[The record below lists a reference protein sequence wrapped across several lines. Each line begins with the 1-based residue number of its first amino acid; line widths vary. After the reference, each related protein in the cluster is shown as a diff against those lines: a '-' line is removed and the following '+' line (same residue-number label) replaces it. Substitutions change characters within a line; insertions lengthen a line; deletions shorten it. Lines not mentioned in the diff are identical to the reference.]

1 MTRPSRRTLAAL
13 GVALI
18 ATTFAFP
25 ATAQSYPDRPMRVS
39 VGFPAG
45 TGPDLLARVV
55 GQRLSELLNQ
65 PVVVDNKPGAGGQIA
80 TQLVA
85 KSAADGYNLL
95 MAEAGSVS
103 IAPTAF
109 EKLPYNPARELV
121 GVAELAWAD
130 FVLVVPVISPYKTL
144 AEMVGANKGKSRALN
159 FATFGA
165 GSPGHFGAVE
175 FGTQAD
181 VKVEPIHFR
190 STGDA
195 VTAIIAGDVDGA
207 WVSTAVASAQLKGG
221 KMRALATTAQTRSQL
236 IPTVPTTAEAGMPS
250 LRFSSWLAILA
261 PAGTPEAAL
270 DTLSRGLVRT
280 VQLPEVRQKLIEAG
294 FTVTGA
300 GRTETDRMLKA
311 EALRWGSIVKT
322 SGFKGD

>member
-18 ATTFAFP
+18 ATTFAFS

-55 GQRLSELLNQ
+55 GQRLSEFLNQ

-109 EKLPYNPARELV
+109 EKLPYNPARELA

>member
-1 MTRPSRRTLAAL
+1 MTRPRRRTLTAL

-55 GQRLSELLNQ
+55 GQRLSEFLNQ

>member
-55 GQRLSELLNQ
+55 GQRLSEFLNQ

-236 IPTVPTTAEAGMPS
+236 VPTVPTTAEAGMPS

>member
-18 ATTFAFP
+18 ATTFALP

-55 GQRLSELLNQ
+55 GQRLSEFLNQ

>member
-1 MTRPSRRTLAAL
+1 MTRSSRRTLAAL
-13 GVALI
+13 GVAFI

-25 ATAQSYPDRPMRVS
+25 ATAQSYPDRPIRVS

-65 PVVVDNKPGAGGQIA
+65 PVVIENKPGAGGQIA

-85 KSAADGYNLL
+85 KSGSDGYNLL

-109 EKLPYNPARELV
+109 GKLPYNPVRELV

-144 AEMVGANKGKSRALN
+144 AEMVGANKGKSKGLN

-175 FGTQAD
+175 FGAQAD

-207 WVSTAVASAQLKGG
+207 WVSTAVASAQIKGG
-221 KMRALATTAQTRSQL
+221 KMRALATTANTRSQL

-250 LRFSSWLAILA
+250 LNFSSWLAVLA
-261 PAGTPEAAL
+261 PAGTPEAVL

-294 FTVTGA
+294 FSVTGA

-311 EALRWGSIVKT
+311 EALRWAAIVKT

>member
-1 MTRPSRRTLAAL
+1 MTTSSRRTFAAR
-13 GVALI
+13 GVAFI

-25 ATAQSYPDRPMRVS
+25 AIAQSYPDRPIRVS

-45 TGPDLLARVV
+45 TGPDLLARIV

-65 PVVVDNKPGAGGQIA
+65 PVVVDNRPGAGGQIA

-85 KSAADGYNLL
+85 KSGADGYNLL

-109 EKLPYNPARELV
+109 GKLPYNPVRELV

-130 FVLVVPVISPYKTL
+130 FVLVVPVASPYKTL
-144 AEMVGANKGKSRALN
+144 AEMVRANKGKSKPLN

-175 FGTQAD
+175 FGAQAD

-190 STGDA
+190 NTGDA

-207 WVSTAVASAQLKGG
+207 WVSTAVASAQIKGG
-221 KMRALATTAQTRSQL
+221 KMRALATTANTRSQL

-250 LRFSSWLAILA
+250 LNFSSWLAILA
-261 PAGTPEAAL
+261 PAGTPEAVL

-294 FTVTGA
+294 FSVTGA

-311 EALRWGSIVKT
+311 EALRWGAIVKA